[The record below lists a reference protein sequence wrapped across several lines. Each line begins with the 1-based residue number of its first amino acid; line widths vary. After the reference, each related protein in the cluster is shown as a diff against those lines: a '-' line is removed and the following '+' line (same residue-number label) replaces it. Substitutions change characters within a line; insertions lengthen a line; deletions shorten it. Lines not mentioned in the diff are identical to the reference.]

1 MDAAVALANTNG
13 EEEDEAEKC
22 TEVEESTKK
31 QISKWFNV
39 KSSVCTP
46 YLLPSYLP
54 TISSQKISTQVALAP
69 IPILQ
74 ISSPKE
80 SQRNESR

>member
-31 QISKWFNV
+31 QISK
-39 KSSVCTP
+39 
-46 YLLPSYLP
+46 
-54 TISSQKISTQVALAP
+54 
-69 IPILQ
+69 
-74 ISSPKE
+74 
-80 SQRNESR
+80 